1 MATLEAKLLAHGE
14 ILDETIEIWRAG
26 KNDYWANFIKNDYSV
41 RGTLFDVMNEI
52 YSIYEDVEEV
62 QV

>member
-1 MATLEAKLLAHGE
+1 MATLEARLRAENEDTGV
-14 ILDETIEIWRAG
+14 ETIEIWRAH
-26 KNDYWANFIKNDYSV
+26 KNDYWVNFLNAESSV

-62 QV
+62 